1 MKIKTNVVFKHL
13 LKSNKK
19 IIVEQGGTRSGKT
32 YNILLWIIFSY
43 CTQNTN
49 KIITICRKSFPSLRA
64 TVMRDFFDI
73 LKTHKMYNE
82 INHNKSSSEYNLY
95 NNLVEF
101 ISLDEPQKVRGR
113 KRDVL
118 FINEAN
124 ELYFEDWQQLLFR
137 TNQKIIL
144 DYNPSDEYSWIY
156 DKVITRDDADFYITT
171 YKDNTFLEQALIK
184 EIERLKETDP
194 QYWQIY
200 GLGQKGVS
208 KSTIFN
214 YEESNIP
221 GDAEFLSMG
230 VDYGYTNDPTAHI
243 SVYKKGHNLY
253 AQEHLYKT
261 MMTAEDIHSHFKLLN
276 VGDKIIYSDSSEP
289 RLNDYLRRTGWNIR
303 PTVKG
308 RDSIIAGIDLLKRYK
323 LYVTPNSK
331 NLIQEFRNYKWSE
344 DKTGKL
350 TNIPIDKH
358 NHLLDSLRYATFNIL
373 SKPNFGK
380 YAIQ

>member
-64 TVMRDFFDI
+64 TVMRDFLDI

-82 INHNKSSSEYNLY
+82 INHNKSSSEYKLY

-137 TNQKIIL
+137 TNEKIIL

-156 DKVITRDDADFYITT
+156 DKVINRDDADFYITT

-323 LYVTPNSK
+323 LYVTPDSK

>member
-1 MKIKTNVVFKHL
+1 
-13 LKSNKK
+13 
-19 IIVEQGGTRSGKT
+19 
-32 YNILLWIIFSY
+32 
-43 CTQNTN
+43 
-49 KIITICRKSFPSLRA
+49 
-64 TVMRDFFDI
+64 MRDFLDI

-82 INHNKSSSEYNLY
+82 INHNKSSSEYKLY

-137 TNQKIIL
+137 TNEKIIL

-156 DKVITRDDADFYITT
+156 DKVINRDDADFYITT

-200 GLGQKGVS
+200 GLGQKGIS
-208 KSTIFN
+208 KSTIFS
-214 YEESNIP
+214 YQESNIP
-221 GDAEFLSMG
+221 EDAEFLSMG

-253 AQEHLYKT
+253 VEEHLYKT
-261 MMTAEDIHSHFKLLN
+261 MMTAEDIHSHFKILN

-323 LYVTPNSK
+323 LFVTPDSK

>member
-1 MKIKTNVVFKHL
+1 
-13 LKSNKK
+13 
-19 IIVEQGGTRSGKT
+19 
-32 YNILLWIIFSY
+32 
-43 CTQNTN
+43 
-49 KIITICRKSFPSLRA
+49 
-64 TVMRDFFDI
+64 MRDFLDI

-82 INHNKSSSEYNLY
+82 INHNKSSSEYKLY

-137 TNQKIIL
+137 TNEKIIL

-156 DKVITRDDADFYITT
+156 DKVINRDDADFYITT

-200 GLGQKGVS
+200 GLGQKGIS
-208 KSTIFN
+208 KSTIFS
-214 YEESNIP
+214 YQESNIP
-221 GDAEFLSMG
+221 EDAEFLSMG

-253 AQEHLYKT
+253 VEEHLYKT
-261 MMTAEDIHSHFKLLN
+261 MMTAEDIHSHFKILN

-323 LYVTPNSK
+323 LYVTPDSK